1 VSGVPKPDFVIVG
14 THYQDGV
21 IVLASDS
28 LSEAELTSAMQEQEV
43 VSAQGLQSYPR
54 PTNTLKVKFRDYR
67 KATGRTYAE
76 AMSNLFHQWHPHER
90 DQRSI
95 HGRMPKLPSDR
106 LFIGTIT

>member
-1 VSGVPKPDFVIVG
+1 MSGGPRPDFVIVG

-28 LSEAELTSAMQEQEV
+28 LTEAELSFVMEEQGI
-43 VSAQGLQSYPR
+43 VSAHGRTSHPR
-54 PTNTLKVKFRDYR
+54 ARHTLEVKFTDYR

-95 HGRMPKLPSDR
+95 HSRMPKLPSDR
-106 LFIGTIT
+106 LFIGTVK

>member
-1 VSGVPKPDFVIVG
+1 MSGVPKPDFVIVG

-28 LSEAELTSAMQEQEV
+28 LNQAQLDTVMEELQISDANGPTS
-43 VSAQGLQSYPR
+43 Y
-54 PTNTLKVKFRDYR
+54 TKVKYELSVEFRDYR

-95 HGRMPKLPSDR
+95 HARMPKLPSDR
-106 LFIGTIT
+106 LFIGTTS